1 MAVCNGWLLSGGAE
15 HDFRIS
21 KKFVSHQPIRVLPW
35 STSFGLKY
43 QLLPSLN
50 MLEIVER
57 KYDSSGQVIPSK
69 LIGISTKSYVFEQS
83 SLSPAGNYIV
93 ASTCKSLK
101 LYSLKKLDNG
111 IVASKLSRI
120 DDPGVVSAIVAG
132 EKHVYFATND
142 FVVRKFDYTS
152 KTEKTIYKDDQEVSV
167 RKLMLSSDEKTLV
180 AVTHRNEIIFLNA
193 EDENPSDDSVQ
204 KVKVSHPIIDC
215 RWNEPFGL
223 ILLLA
228 HSEQPLCLLNDGNF
242 LYFPSIGLENEY
254 PVAISDVIERRM
266 IVVFNTRNVVV
277 LEFDEKVTISDVI
290 ERRMIVVSNTR
301 NVMVLE
307 FDEKLSYLN
316 KFEATT
322 PLAVVAA
329 DAVKAVD
336 NEANKS
342 SRLNRFIENSRLG
355 PQWALLPKDAEDAAK
370 ATTGTRQVRTRSQER
385 RLSTGQQDEP
395 IFGRQRIFLCGTQP
409 AAPPTQVPYVIKRYG
424 RT

>member
-277 LEFDEKVTISDVI
+277 LEFDEK
-290 ERRMIVVSNTR
+290 
-301 NVMVLE
+301 
-307 FDEKLSYLN
+307 LSYLN